1 MNEIDALASLVGVFA
16 VYVCRTA
23 SKLTP
28 KRKAQ
33 MLFLLIATNASVATL
48 MAEKED
54 EERKRREL
62 IHSAVESV
70 YTEFWSKNRKKRSTT
85 TGDEGQEITTSNKKR
100 RPTKHDHERAWQ
112 CIQQDYLG
120 PEPIFTDKQFEE
132 VYRLTKRKVNQLI
145 DECCRHR
152 PDCFG
157 RDIKDATGKSGIR
170 VECKVLGILKC
181 VAFGCSGVAF
191 RDYHQMAGNTF
202 TVNLKAFF
210 DAITRDD
217 YLKGTYLR
225 SPNKCDAMS
234 VCELHRKKHNVEGL
248 LGCIDCYHWM
258 WKNCPVAQQCHY
270 KNGKNKMSSVVL
282 EAMVDHNTWF
292 WHASFGHAGTNNDIN
307 IWDVSE
313 LQSDFMSSYFHEVID
328 FPFAMDSE
336 RFDRLWCLVDG
347 IYPPLNRFVKTIS
360 QPVGE
365 TMERFVGWQESA
377 RKDVERAFGILV
389 RKFQILSRPCEYWYV
404 DDMKSIM
411 YGCIIMHNMM
421 VEDRLDRDEAECAD
435 MYAVE
440 MNSEDD
446 PAEREA
452 TLERVVSDN
461 TGLRPPED
469 KIDSQYET
477 QLKRWEA
484 LYDERE
490 HIRLQTAVMNHLV
503 QQYISHQEN
512 KFD

>member
-1 MNEIDALASLVGVFA
+1 MNDIDAMASLVGIFA
-16 VYVCRTA
+16 VYVCRSI

-33 MLFLLIATNASVATL
+33 MLLMLIATNASVAIL
-48 MAEKED
+48 MADRED

-62 IHSAVESV
+62 INNAVEAV
-70 YTEFWSKNRKKRSTT
+70 YTEFWNKNKKKRPA
-85 TGDEGQEITTSNKKR
+85 TGEITTAKKKR
-100 RPTKHDHERAWQ
+100 RPCKHDHERAWQ

-132 VYRLTKRKVNQLI
+132 VYRLTKSGVERLI
-145 DECCRHR
+145 DACCRHR

-157 RDIKDATGKSGIR
+157 RDLKDATGKKGIR

-181 VAFGCSGVAF
+181 VAFGCSGVVF
-191 RDYHQMAGNTF
+191 RDYHQMAPNTF

-210 DAITRDD
+210 DALRQSN
-217 YLKGTYLR
+217 LKKTYLR
-225 SPNKCDAMS
+225 CPSKQDAIE
-234 VCELHRKKHNVEGL
+234 VCELHRKKHKVEGL

-258 WKNCPVAQQCHY
+258 WKNCPVWQQCHY

-307 IWDVSE
+307 IWDTSD
-313 LQSDFMSSYFHEVID
+313 LQGDFLSDNFHDNVD
-328 FPFAMDSE
+328 FPFVMDDE
-336 RFDRLWCLVDG
+336 NFEKLWCLVDG
-347 IYPPLNRFVKTIS
+347 IYPPCSRFVKTIS

-365 TMERFVGWQESA
+365 TMERFVAWQESA

-389 RKFQILSRPCEYWYV
+389 RKFQLLARPCEYWYV
-404 DDMKSIM
+404 DDMKDMM

-421 VEDRLDRDEAECAD
+421 VEERLRRDESECAG
-435 MYAVE
+435 MYAVDS
-440 MNSEDD
+440 NSEND
-446 PAEREA
+446 PMEKEA
-452 TLERVVSDN
+452 TLERVVRDN
-461 TGLRPPED
+461 TGLNPPED
-469 KIDSQYET
+469 KVDHQYEL
-477 QLKRWEA
+477 QLMRWRE
-484 LYDERE
+484 LYNQQE

-503 QQYISHQEN
+503 RQYIAHKEN
-512 KFD
+512 NVNHY